1 MFSFGHSIISNSLLN
16 FENFSIV
23 SNEDSQSR
31 LKIKKK
37 VLKNLK
43 KQTNNLEK
51 EMLSYKINDND
62 SFQNFIKEYNI
73 EEVMLDSLSLTHL
86 FQKNKYDKSYGTYH
100 TKLNL
105 HDLEKLKEL
114 LVILLIKSRLNK
126 NDKFRNYYLFGDEGY
141 ISIRDLMTEISYIL
155 FGAKYNSLEKFKE
168 KKIVLEITRAYLSFF
183 VYRPGTYEHRIAR
196 NILIGISYNEQRNLK
211 LTLVHKDNG
220 DYLEI

>member
-62 SFQNFIKEYNI
+62 SFQNFIKKYNI

-86 FQKNKYDKSYGTYH
+86 FQKK
-100 TKLNL
+100 
-105 HDLEKLKEL
+105 
-114 LVILLIKSRLNK
+114 
-126 NDKFRNYYLFGDEGY
+126 
-141 ISIRDLMTEISYIL
+141 
-155 FGAKYNSLEKFKE
+155 
-168 KKIVLEITRAYLSFF
+168 
-183 VYRPGTYEHRIAR
+183 
-196 NILIGISYNEQRNLK
+196 
-211 LTLVHKDNG
+211 
-220 DYLEI
+220 